1 MQSIAPAELGDRKAG
16 LVSDMQSCKQLK
28 VKKTRNV
35 QACSL
40 FSLSSLFS
48 GKEKGK
54 TYSSL
59 PPFIATCAM
68 DGFGYDI
75 ITQHVCTFY

>member
-48 GKEKGK
+48 GKGK
-54 TYSSL
+54 KKLIPLFLL
-59 PPFIATCAM
+59 PFHYYLRIMLLKNNAT
-68 DGFGYDI
+68 
-75 ITQHVCTFY
+75 